1 MFCNYSLHVLVAHG
15 LTSSS
20 ILIQIDT
27 DSLKPF
33 FCSDWFVPRVRPE
46 AYWCWQMKKKG
57 CFHSWHVVS
66 LTHTKKLFCCEN
78 CEASMVKALGNFD
91 KAYRHYT
98 PPLKG
103 KLAAYNNWRALENWS
118 NLFSLERENCH
129 SMRRA
134 ARAIH
139 FKKVYCCVILV
150 GIMCGCHYKPST
162 MYLRL
167 KHSSFLIVCLSKS
180 WIYR

>member
-1 MFCNYSLHVLVAHG
+1 MLSLVRTCHINRPHKNFHVLQLFSTRNALVAHG

-33 FCSDWFVPRVRPE
+33 FALIDLFRAWGRRHIDVDKWKKRVAFIHGMSLPSHTQKSCFV
-46 AYWCWQMKKKG
+46 
-57 CFHSWHVVS
+57 
-66 LTHTKKLFCCEN
+66 
-78 CEASMVKALGNFD
+78 VKIARLVWW
-91 KAYRHYT
+91 KPWEISIKRIAII
-98 PPLKG
+98 PLLLKG
-103 KLAAYNNWRALENWS
+103 KLVAYNNWRALENWS

-139 FKKVYCCVILV
+139 FRKVYCCVIL
-150 GIMCGCHYKPST
+150 
-162 MYLRL
+162 
-167 KHSSFLIVCLSKS
+167 
-180 WIYR
+180 